1 MNDGTVKLDND
12 HQTLVN
18 WGVTE
23 MNKVISF
30 MSVSEIE
37 AFLNQHITKKPA
49 EIEAE
54 FSNLLDMTNEDA
66 KFFLQN
72 LLIRKEKAILM
83 AEKSKAMQE
92 EAKRKHLQKKKQ
104 KMEECKTKKRDMW
117 YCQALIHELVSNCTG
132 CGRIVCE
139 EEGEGDC
146 LFWGAY
152 VESHM
157 LPFEDEK
164 VDPALKNAISMRDKL
179 IEYDSNE
186 LMHQSIRD
194 QGSDWYELENN
205 TWHTK
210 EQRTFA
216 KRIREMEEKRNLE
229 QLDAT
234 YVTIGGDQKD
244 MVTMKGGTVKSDEE
258 ISKEA
263 NEYINQLAQ
272 ERLDINMQ
280 ELEEAEEFDG
290 DLKDIKITQ
299 CTRLD
304 AKSQD
309 LFDQLKR
316 DVTDIK
322 KVKIKLTF
330 RVLKIKKMVENKQ
343 IKTNK
348 KIMKMTGINQNLK
361 WSHLYDLFIQ

>member
-1 MNDGTVKLDND
+1 
-12 HQTLVN
+12 
-18 WGVTE
+18 
-23 MNKVISF
+23 
-30 MSVSEIE
+30 
-37 AFLNQHITKKPA
+37 
-49 EIEAE
+49 
-54 FSNLLDMTNEDA
+54 
-66 KFFLQN
+66 
-72 LLIRKEKAILM
+72 
-83 AEKSKAMQE
+83 
-92 EAKRKHLQKKKQ
+92 
-104 KMEECKTKKRDMW
+104 
-117 YCQALIHELVSNCTG
+117 
-132 CGRIVCE
+132 
-139 EEGEGDC
+139 
-146 LFWGAY
+146 
-152 VESHM
+152 M

-205 TWHTK
+205 TWYTK

-322 KVKIKLTF
+322 KVKIKLIF

-343 IKTNK
+343 IKTNRRT
-348 KIMKMTGINQNLK
+348 MKMTGINQNLK
-361 WSHLYDLFIQ
+361 

>member
-1 MNDGTVKLDND
+1 
-12 HQTLVN
+12 
-18 WGVTE
+18 
-23 MNKVISF
+23 
-30 MSVSEIE
+30 
-37 AFLNQHITKKPA
+37 
-49 EIEAE
+49 
-54 FSNLLDMTNEDA
+54 
-66 KFFLQN
+66 
-72 LLIRKEKAILM
+72 
-83 AEKSKAMQE
+83 
-92 EAKRKHLQKKKQ
+92 
-104 KMEECKTKKRDMW
+104 
-117 YCQALIHELVSNCTG
+117 
-132 CGRIVCE
+132 
-139 EEGEGDC
+139 
-146 LFWGAY
+146 
-152 VESHM
+152 M

-322 KVKIKLTF
+322 KVKIKLIF

-343 IKTNK
+343 IKTNRRT
-348 KIMKMTGINQNLK
+348 MKMTGINQNLK
-361 WSHLYDLFIQ
+361 